1 MCETLDSDGASGHQ
15 LGAGYESVRPP
26 LVPYPGVPQDH
37 RHWVGT
43 SDFDPV
49 CEVDLLLHLDEVREE
64 VEDVVEFFLKAGEV
78 VALFVQGCL
87 PGVGSQESPTVRPL
101 PLKPRFSPRGRVFL
115 YSHRSRS
122 RWMNSRSVGLAAP
135 PACSQQRSRWR
146 RVELIRIGEPA
157 PDFSLDSLQGKKVTL
172 SLITPLWPVLIF
184 FFRARC
190 EACKVL
196 MPELEDFQR
205 FYGNADIEILAVSQD
220 GKLTTGEFVESI
232 RWPGRVLIDHP
243 DLEVSK
249 AYGVEYLP
257 AGVLVG
263 LDMKVKA
270 VADSSDPTT
279 FEALSRAAAAEV
291 GWPHKPVF
299 ETGAPVVDPCPSR
312 TLQPAS

>member
-1 MCETLDSDGASGHQ
+1 M
-15 LGAGYESVRPP
+15 
-26 LVPYPGVPQDH
+26 
-37 RHWVGT
+37 
-43 SDFDPV
+43 
-49 CEVDLLLHLDEVREE
+49 
-64 VEDVVEFFLKAGEV
+64 
-78 VALFVQGCL
+78 
-87 PGVGSQESPTVRPL
+87 
-101 PLKPRFSPRGRVFL
+101 
-115 YSHRSRS
+115 
-122 RWMNSRSVGLAAP
+122 
-135 PACSQQRSRWR
+135 
-146 RVELIRIGEPA
+146 IRIGEAA

-172 SLITPLWPVLIF
+172 SLITPLWPVLIV
-184 FFRARC
+184 FFRTRC

-243 DLEVSK
+243 DLEVSR

-270 VADSSDPTT
+270 AADSSDLST

-291 GWPHKPVF
+291 GWPYKPVF
-299 ETGAPVVDPCPSR
+299 EAGAPVVGPCPSR
-312 TLQPAS
+312 TLQPAG